1 MDLSLQ
7 PSPSDECGNAER
19 IAPTVSTLA
28 EDTSTAIAQ
37 EPVLEWKVGQQEALI
52 MMILSLTVL
61 VPVLLVSELKN
72 PLI

>member
-7 PSPSDECGNAER
+7 PSSSDECGNAEK

-28 EDTSTAIAQ
+28 EDTSIAVAQ

-52 MMILSLTVL
+52 MMPLMILSLTVG
-61 VPVLLVSELKN
+61 
-72 PLI
+72 I